1 MPMSAAAEKRLA
13 ELGIVFDDDLEVWR
27 WLWDNGGE
35 EAFWK
40 KVSEEAKALAP
51 YLEWFP
57 RLQGFAAECRRTSPA
72 PMWSELSSKEREQE
86 RILRSKMSESSSP
99 DGSRIVRHRHGH
111 VSILATSRP
120 GLSAAIEIFSSP
132 DTVVLEQ
139 AERDR
144 WFSEIY
150 VEDEDDAFSWY
161 ALAWWWIE
169 EELPPEEET
178 RILRDYPIP
187 PGSSYWIVVSG
198 IAWGPLHGGCDSELW
213 QWDGQR
219 AQFIELLDAE
229 VY

>member
-1 MPMSAAAEKRLA
+1 MSAAAEKRLT
-13 ELGIVFDDDLEVWR
+13 ELGIVLDDDLEVWR

-35 EAFWK
+35 ETFWK
-40 KVSEEAKALAP
+40 KVSKAAEALAP

-57 RLQGFAAECRRTSPA
+57 RLKGFAAKRRRKSPA
-72 PMWSELSSKEREQE
+72 PSWNELSPKEREQE
-86 RILRSKMSESSSP
+86 RILRSKMSEYSSP
-99 DGSRIVRHRHGH
+99 DGARIVGPLHGH

-120 GLSAAIEIFSSP
+120 GLSAANEIFSSP
-132 DTVVLEQ
+132 DTVVLER

-144 WFSEIY
+144 WFAEIY

-161 ALAWWWIE
+161 SLAWWWIE

-187 PGSSYWIVVSG
+187 PGSSYWIAVSG
-198 IAWGPLHGGCDSELW
+198 IACGPLHGECKTDLW
-213 QWDGQR
+213 QWDGHW
-219 AQFIELLDAE
+219 AEFIEPLDVE